1 MFTLKRLWLDRDPVA
16 YEQWRELMHRSKLN
30 SNETLDYTVG
40 VYDDDTLAATGSFE
54 QNIIKCVSVCQDYQ
68 SENLLTQVLI
78 HLMER
83 LREEGKL
90 HYFVYTK
97 PDKRLIFKSLGF
109 KEIIQSDEVL
119 FMELGQ
125 PDFNDY
131 LKMLETHQTTANTS
145 AIVMNANPFTRG
157 HQHLV
162 TYAAERSQHVYVFVL
177 TEERSEFSTVD
188 RMAMV
193 KLGTH
198 HLPNVTVLPTNDYM
212 VSSATFPSYFLRDDA
227 EMAVARIQASL
238 DARLFKERVAPILK
252 ITDRY
257 VGDEPYSQVTNIYNE
272 SMQAVFG
279 DELDLHILPRLA
291 LDEDIISATKV
302 RLAIKEKDDARLRTL
317 LPETSYQYLQE
328 HKII

>member
-291 LDEDIISATKV
+291 LDEEIISATKV

>member
-162 TYAAERSQHVYVFVL
+162 TYAAERNQHVYVFVL

-291 LDEDIISATKV
+291 LDEEIISATKV

>member
-1 MFTLKRLWLDRDPVA
+1 MFTLKRLWLDREPGA

-291 LDEDIISATKV
+291 LDEEIISATKV